1 MKKVLNLIAVLSVSA
16 LMFGISSNCLAK
28 SVNLYDQPN
37 ANGKVINTVDSN
49 TGIVTIYKP
58 KEGDWVKVGDPRNGN
73 VGWAKLSDLK
83 GVGLQFNII
92 QSGNG
97 LHSYQL
103 IEYDGSSILTPE
115 QIETVNKQMQK
126 QQQAIQM
133 RQQAIQDNVNKMM
146 NDVFNTMHQYWVNL
160 PMIMPVIIVPEKTAT
175 ANPKQPPAP
184 AAVDKTK
191 NN

>member
-16 LMFGISSNCLAK
+16 LMFCISSNCLAK

-58 KEGDWVKVGDPRNGN
+58 KEGDWIKVGDPRNGN
-73 VGWAKLSDLK
+73 VGWAKLADLK

-97 LHSYQL
+97 MHSYQL
-103 IEYDGSSILTPE
+103 IEYDGNSTLSPE
-115 QIETVNKQMQK
+115 QIKAAAKQMQM
-126 QQQAIQM
+126 QQQNIQM
-133 RQQAIQDNVNKMM
+133 RQQAIQENVTKMM

-160 PMIMPVIIVPEKTAT
+160 PMIMPVIIVPEKAAT

-184 AAVDKTK
+184 VGVDKTK
-191 NN
+191 K